1 MFQDGPRDSI
11 TSTSEAHKSKG
22 PGVDRPGVRC
32 KACASTSVPN
42 TAAEA
47 CPALG
52 TDVDRLRHIRDP
64 RGTENMP
71 EKTAAPGFPPNNFR
85 HFLTLFSKFFASFPH
100 GTCSLSVSRQY
111 LALDGI
117 YHPLRAAFPNNST
130 LRRHFTKN
138 RTPRHTGFSPS
149 MTSCSKEHRQG
160 TAPKLPSP
168 NYNSGTEGTRFQI

>member
-100 GTCSLSVSRQY
+100 GTCSLSVSHQY
-111 LALDGI
+111 LALGDI
-117 YHPLRAAFPNNST
+117 YLPFRAALPSNPTLENPITETATSGHERGSHPL
-130 LRRHFTKN
+130 
-138 RTPRHTGFSPS
+138 
-149 MTSCSKEHRQG
+149 
-160 TAPKLPSP
+160 
-168 NYNSGTEGTRFQI
+168 

>member
-100 GTCSLSVSRQY
+100 GTCSLSVSHQY
-111 LALDGI
+111 LALGDI
-117 YHPLRAAFPNNST
+117 YLPFRAALPSNPTLETTITETATSGHERGSHPL
-130 LRRHFTKN
+130 
-138 RTPRHTGFSPS
+138 
-149 MTSCSKEHRQG
+149 
-160 TAPKLPSP
+160 
-168 NYNSGTEGTRFQI
+168 